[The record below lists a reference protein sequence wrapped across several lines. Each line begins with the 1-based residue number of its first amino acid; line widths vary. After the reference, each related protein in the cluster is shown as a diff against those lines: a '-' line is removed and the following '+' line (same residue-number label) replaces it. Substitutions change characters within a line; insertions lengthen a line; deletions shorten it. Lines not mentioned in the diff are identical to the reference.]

1 LNPIS
6 LELPLYVGQVSQ
18 GSPGFSAVLEGACG
32 CQSEED
38 SQSFVGLQEGLWCDM
53 GPEVQSGPLDLH
65 LHHLT
70 IHHIFISSLVAQLLD
85 G

>member
-1 LNPIS
+1 LYLQGKGKFLVSLNLIS
-6 LELPLYVGQVSQ
+6 LELLYTT
-18 GSPGFSAVLEGACG
+18 LCEG
-32 CQSEED
+32 

-53 GPEVQSGPLDLH
+53 GPEVQGGPLPLH
-65 LHHLT
+65 LHHLA